1 LGVAHIFV
9 VIFEHLYYLLLLYEF
24 TYMLKALTQTISLT
38 CIVTATQGQG

>member
-9 VIFEHLYYLLLLYEF
+9 VVLNILLLLYEF

-38 CIVTATQGQG
+38 CIVMATQSHG